1 MVDPEY
7 AVRALIRDQLVT
19 IFLKMVNVQYYA
31 VLLTPYV
38 ARMPEFTQAGFLED
52 QNNYGH
58 NIYSLGL
65 RIRLYAL
72 SSSVNVSIRMANRLR
87 KRMKR

>member
-19 IFLKMVNVQYYA
+19 IFLKMADVQYYA
-31 VLLTPYV
+31 VLLMLDA
-38 ARMPEFTQAGFLED
+38 ARMLEFTQAGFLED
-52 QNNYGH
+52 QNNCGH

>member
-7 AVRALIRDQLVT
+7 AVRARIRGQLVT
-19 IFLKMVNVQYYA
+19 IFLKMADVQYYA
-31 VLLTPYV
+31 VLLMLNV

-52 QNNYGH
+52 QNNWRH

-65 RIRLYAL
+65 RIRLYAS
-72 SSSVNVSIRMANRLR
+72 SSSVNVSI
-87 KRMKR
+87 